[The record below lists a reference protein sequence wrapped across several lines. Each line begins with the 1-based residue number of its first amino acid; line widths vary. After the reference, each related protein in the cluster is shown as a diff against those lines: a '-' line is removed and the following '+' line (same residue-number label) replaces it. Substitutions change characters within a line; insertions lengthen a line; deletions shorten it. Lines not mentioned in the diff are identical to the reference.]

1 MIPQPP
7 PRPPQ
12 AGFLYLPPY
21 RVQGW
26 SIAGEETA
34 VQVPELD
41 VCFDIGRCPRFALAS
56 KYVALSH
63 GHMDHAAGLAYY
75 FSQRQFQ
82 GMDGGTVVCHPQ
94 IVDPINNVM
103 RAWIGLESQKTPYR
117 VVALAPDEEHE
128 IKNNI
133 YLRAFDTDHTV
144 RSLGYV
150 VVERRSKLRPDL
162 AGLSQEQLLELKGK
176 GEQIT
181 QSLQIPLVC
190 FTGDTIW
197 GTHFDRPDVLN
208 AKILITECTFL
219 EPGHRHRAA
228 VGRHLHVDDIV
239 VLLKR
244 SNAEAVVLTHLSRR
258 THMAAARSVLQQAIP
273 AEHRDRVFLLMDN
286 RTNRLRYE
294 DQVRQFEDSKTTH
307 VTPQSNGPA

>member
-12 AGFLYLPPY
+12 TGFLYLPPY

-26 SIAGEETA
+26 SIAGEETV

-41 VCFDIGRCPRFALAS
+41 VCFDIGRCPRFALTS

-75 FSQRQFQ
+75 FSQRSFQ
-82 GMDGGTVVCHPQ
+82 GMEGGTVVCHPQ
-94 IVDPINNVM
+94 IVGPIQNVM
-103 RAWIGLESQKTPYR
+103 RAWIDLESQKTPYR

-144 RSLGYV
+144 RSLGFV
-150 VVERRSKLRPDL
+150 VVERRRKLRPEFVD
-162 AGLSQEQLLELKGK
+162 LSQEQLLDLKQK
-176 GEQIT
+176 GEPIT
-181 QSLQIPLVC
+181 QTLQIPLVC

-197 GTHFDRPDVLN
+197 GEHFERPDVLN

-244 SNAEAVVLTHLSRR
+244 SKAESVVLTHLSRR
-258 THMAAARSVLQQAIP
+258 THMAAARSVLEQVIP
-273 AEHRDRVFLLMDN
+273 QEHRHRVFLLMDS
-286 RTNRLRYE
+286 RTNRARYE
-294 DQVRQFEDSKTTH
+294 EQVRQFEASNAKTAVEDQT
-307 VTPQSNGPA
+307 